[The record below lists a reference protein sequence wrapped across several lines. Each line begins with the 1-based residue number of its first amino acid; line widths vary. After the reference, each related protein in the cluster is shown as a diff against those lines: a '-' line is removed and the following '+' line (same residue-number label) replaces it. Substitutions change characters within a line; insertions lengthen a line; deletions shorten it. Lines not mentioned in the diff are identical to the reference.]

1 MKKLGAI
8 VLVLGSLG
16 IGACGGNDMVSAANK
31 LKDHM
36 CACTDQKCM
45 DGVEKEEDGFKEKFK
60 GTDPKDLSKDTMK
73 SLMESHQAYRKCR
86 RDLRDKLA
94 GGGAAGSGSGSA
106 TP

>member
-8 VLVLGSLG
+8 VLMLGSLG
-16 IGACGGNDMVSAANK
+16 LGACGGNDMVSSANK

-45 DGVEKEEDGFKEKFK
+45 DDVEKERHDMRDKFK
-60 GTDPKDLSKDTMK
+60 GTDPKDVSKDTIK
-73 SLMESHQAYRKCR
+73 ALSEAEHGYRKCR

-94 GGGAAGSGSGSA
+94 GGGGSGSA